1 MTFNTFNKNRVLITL
16 QVGEMHGKS
25 MGKMVHCI
33 ILQVR
38 LFRVTLH
45 VCITIMIYIDDR
57 WPVIDMC
64 FG

>member
-33 ILQVR
+33 YL
-38 LFRVTLH
+38 
-45 VCITIMIYIDDR
+45 
-57 WPVIDMC
+57 P
-64 FG
+64 